1 VTRAVVRPH
10 NAASL
15 YVGPDDRYVVSL
27 VVAYANDGAASAR
40 DAALGALGLFLEGHA
55 PRTHWC
61 VYDRVADRVHLFEQ
75 RDLTVEEIDAA

>member
-1 VTRAVVRPH
+1 MTQSTGHPRE
-10 NAASL
+10 AASL

-27 VVAYANDGAASAR
+27 IVAYGRDDAASAR
-40 DAALGALGLFLEGHA
+40 DAAIGALALLLDGRA

-61 VYDRVADRVHLFEQ
+61 VYDRATDRVHLFEQ